1 MRVLQA
7 RFSGARASGSGASGT
22 RTVVTV
28 DDDSDTAESEAST
41 PEQENI
47 DAVSD
52 MREDSDREGYNDRD
66 DGGSAYFDDCQGK
79 RGGLVPLSGPA
90 GSSMHP
96 VSVEQVLGL
105 F

>member
-7 RFSGARASGSGASGT
+7 RFSGARASGSEASGT
-22 RTVVTV
+22 RTVVTI

-52 MREDSDREGYNDRD
+52 MREDSDREGNNDQD
-66 DGGSAYFDDCQGK
+66 EGGSVHFDDRQEEQ
-79 RGGLVPLSGPA
+79 GGLVPLTGPA

-105 F
+105 P